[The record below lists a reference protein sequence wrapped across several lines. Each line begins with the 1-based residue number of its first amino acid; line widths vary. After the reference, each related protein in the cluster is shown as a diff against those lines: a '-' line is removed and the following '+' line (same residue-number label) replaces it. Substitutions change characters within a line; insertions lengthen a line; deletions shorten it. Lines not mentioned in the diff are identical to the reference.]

1 MPRKKG
7 NRDAA
12 ERRRVAWMLENQALW
27 RGYGG
32 GQAWINRRKHIVALM
47 KADGLLGRNT
57 NWIHVDVQGIVNIA
71 RSVRREAAAREAA

>member
-32 GQAWINRRKHIVALM
+32 GQAWVNRRKGIVALM
-47 KADGLLGRNT
+47 KAEGLISRTT
-57 NWIHVDVQGIVNIA
+57 NWIDIDVQGIVNIA
-71 RSVRREAAAREAA
+71 RSVRREAAARVA